1 MLSTQ
6 EHSKD
11 LLSHLERSTHKT
23 NLILMST
30 TNVFPQIRVLFG
42 TDK

>member
-1 MLSTQ
+1 MLSIQ

-11 LLSHLERSTHKT
+11 LLSHLEQGTHKT
-23 NLILMST
+23 NLILIST
-30 TNVFPQIRVLFG
+30 TNVFPQIPVLFG